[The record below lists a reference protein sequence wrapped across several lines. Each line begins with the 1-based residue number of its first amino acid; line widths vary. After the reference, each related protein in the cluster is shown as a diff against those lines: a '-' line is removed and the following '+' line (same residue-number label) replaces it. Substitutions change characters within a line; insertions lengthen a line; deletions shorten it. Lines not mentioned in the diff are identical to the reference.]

1 MAYTKNSKEIELKKI
16 SKEMAQLKR
25 DHDIAPD
32 PHIKELILTKWN
44 NKAKEFAN
52 ILDNKIERVK
62 DV

>member
-1 MAYTKNSKEIELKKI
+1 MSNLNFLKEIELKKI
-16 SKEMAQLKR
+16 SKEMAQWKR

-52 ILDNKIERVK
+52 ILDNGIERK
-62 DV
+62 K